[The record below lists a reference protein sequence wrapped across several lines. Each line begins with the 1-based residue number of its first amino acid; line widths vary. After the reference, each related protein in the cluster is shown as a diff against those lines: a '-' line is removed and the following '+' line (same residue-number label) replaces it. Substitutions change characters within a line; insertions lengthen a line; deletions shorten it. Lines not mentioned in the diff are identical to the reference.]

1 MGRTGDVWLPFLGEG
16 SAKGLEICVRASFCF
31 WVLRGPR
38 RCLQVQRKW
47 PEAQSLACGGLAE
60 IHLSCSSAIPCRR
73 KGIFGDLAVTALS
86 LTCGAVSAQRP
97 GLSNLSRRCV
107 EVSGQFLGARS
118 LQPHRPQRFW
128 GGNGISPMLLCCVF
142 ILLCMTRSPHGVQAS
157 LCSGY
162 SSCLSFLTHATLLAY
177 LPLLTW
183 LRG

>member
-86 LTCGAVSAQRP
+86 LTCGAVS
-97 GLSNLSRRCV
+97 NLSRRCV
-107 EVSGQFLGARS
+107 EVSGQLLGAGS

-128 GGNGISPMLLCCVF
+128 GREWHFPHAPLLCFYFALYDKV
-142 ILLCMTRSPHGVQAS
+142 SPWSPG
-157 LCSGY
+157 
-162 SSCLSFLTHATLLAY
+162 
-177 LPLLTW
+177 
-183 LRG
+183 